1 MTAFRMECFLFSH
14 LLYEKLLGQ
23 AAQHTQRR
31 LILESELMT
40 GERLH

>member
-1 MTAFRMECFLFSH
+1 MAQWVKMFAVPVTDNMISH
-14 LLYEKLLGQ
+14 VTG
-23 AAQHTQRR
+23 AAQHTQHR